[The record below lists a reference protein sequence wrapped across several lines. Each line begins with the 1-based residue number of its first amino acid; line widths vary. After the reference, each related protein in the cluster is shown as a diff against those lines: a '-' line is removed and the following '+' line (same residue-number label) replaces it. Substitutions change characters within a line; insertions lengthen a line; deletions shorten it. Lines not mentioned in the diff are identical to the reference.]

1 MLKHPRS
8 ASTSSIPHKR
18 PRTTFSPNKVAT
30 AEAAAAVDNDPLL
43 PKLLK
48 AVEDSETRP
57 VQGESIIYWMR
68 MSDLRGVPA
77 PFRSDHPTHIPSSF
91 RQQGPFIGI
100 QPSQASGYT
109 TRCYLHLESSRLHGA
124 RPVCA

>member
-8 ASTSSIPHKR
+8 ASISSLHSVLHKR
-18 PRTTFSPNKVAT
+18 PRTTFLPNKVAT

-57 VQGESIIYWMR
+57 VRGESIIYWMR
-68 MSDLRGVPA
+68 MSDLRGVFVL
-77 PFRSDHPTHIPSSF
+77 FRSDHVAHIPCSF
-91 RQQGPFIGI
+91 
-100 QPSQASGYT
+100 
-109 TRCYLHLESSRLHGA
+109 
-124 RPVCA
+124 